1 MCFERHLKDSR
12 HFFCSHWGI
21 NVELLCVLKDIFYSQ
36 SEKKCFSKDIFHSH
50 EEIIWMPKDSIHHT
64 VLTKPLVFLNC
75 SQITRWSYAP
85 NNLFG
90 SVEHLCKAWIKPKT
104 TLGKT
109 PWNITWELY
118 LAAGAKKAQN
128 HYQKAIWDLTLNWS
142 QQGIN

>member
-12 HFFCSHWGI
+12 HFFVPIGESTLNFFVSWKTFFIPNG
-21 NVELLCVLKDIFYSQ
+21 
-36 SEKKCFSKDIFHSH
+36 EKSASRRTFSVPMRKLFECRKTVS
-50 EEIIWMPKDSIHHT
+50 HHT

-109 PWNITWELY
+109 PWNIAWELY

-128 HYQKAIWDLTLNWS
+128 HYQKAIWDLILTWS
-142 QQGIN
+142 QQDIN